1 MATTN
6 QSNSSDEMAPYDT
19 NPTTTDPLGTLL
31 DCDRELLNGTLST
44 SIRAAGK
51 LKQMLGW
58 RTLVDD
64 EEMSFGLLMILH
76 EQKAHI
82 ADTKKEYD
90 DLIKIVF
97 EGQLNSNGVRDGN
110 ALFNQ
115 YQKWI
120 GQYPNRKMK
129 TLCNGVIDFN
139 ANDNNMCHLE
149 ELRGLAKK
157 LKDERD
163 TAANERAEHLL
174 QKKQSEQAARERKE
188 TVESQF
194 GFRSAGKGIILG
206 SETADKAPEILDG
219 LAALGKP
226 TGSKR
231 EYYHF
236 ILIHVFLPL
245 IECPFLFSF

>member
-19 NPTTTDPLGTLL
+19 NPFTTDPLGTLL

-76 EQKAHI
+76 KQKSHI

-97 EGQLNSNGVRDGN
+97 EGQLNSNGVRNGN
-110 ALFNQ
+110 ALFHQ

-120 GQYPNRKMK
+120 GQNPNRKMK
-129 TLCNGVIDFN
+129 TLCNGVIDLY

-163 TAANERAEHLL
+163 TAANARAEHLL
-174 QKKQSEQAARERKE
+174 QKSSLNKLQEKERRQWSLNLVSDPQGKE
-188 TVESQF
+188 
-194 GFRSAGKGIILG
+194 L
-206 SETADKAPEILDG
+206 
-219 LAALGKP
+219 
-226 TGSKR
+226 
-231 EYYHF
+231 
-236 ILIHVFLPL
+236 FLVPRQL
-245 IECPFLFSF
+245 TKLQKS